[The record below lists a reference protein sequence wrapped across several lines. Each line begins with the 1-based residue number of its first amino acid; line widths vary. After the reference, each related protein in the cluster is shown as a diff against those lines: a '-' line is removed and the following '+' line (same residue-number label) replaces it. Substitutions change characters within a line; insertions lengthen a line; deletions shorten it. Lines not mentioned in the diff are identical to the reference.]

1 MIPIPQYPLYSATIK
16 RCGGLQVGYYPD
28 EEKDWALTP
37 DILEES
43 YKANINVLKKYER
56 RSSKQKVYTL

>member
-16 RCGGLQVGYYPD
+16 RCGGVQVGYYPD

-43 YKANINVLKKYER
+43 MLSIILFSKYVLDICY
-56 RSSKQKVYTL
+56 SFF